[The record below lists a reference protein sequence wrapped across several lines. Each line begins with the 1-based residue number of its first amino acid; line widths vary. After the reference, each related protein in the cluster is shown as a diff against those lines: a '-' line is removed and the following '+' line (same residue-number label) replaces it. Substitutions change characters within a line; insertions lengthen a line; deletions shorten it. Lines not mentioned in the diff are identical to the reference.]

1 MLCYVKLSRKINA
14 VQVLELVPTKQR
26 IVNEGGSLKLN
37 ETENHE
43 FEALWVTKNIVGKEQ

>member
-37 ETENHE
+37 ETENNE
-43 FEALWVTKNIVGKEQ
+43 FVALWVTKNIARKEQ